1 MCEVGIQATCGSRQA
16 RRVRGNGGMF
26 RTALK
31 EPWRPVSVLEGVYLE
46 LRVKGPFQPN
56 QFYVLMKL
64 SN

>member
-1 MCEVGIQATCGSRQA
+1 
-16 RRVRGNGGMF
+16 MF

-31 EPWRPVSVLEGVYLE
+31 ELWRPVSVLEGVYLE